1 VPILAGDP
9 SVLPRNRRSTATD
22 HTELPGYVRF
32 DARLG
37 FRSGR
42 IESTLFLE
50 NVFDRRYIRS
60 GTERLGVLYGSPRSV
75 LVSTRVFFE
84 GRRR

>member
-9 SVLPRNRRSTATD
+9 FVLPRNRRSTATD

-75 LVSTRVFFE
+75 LVSTRVFF
-84 GRRR
+84 